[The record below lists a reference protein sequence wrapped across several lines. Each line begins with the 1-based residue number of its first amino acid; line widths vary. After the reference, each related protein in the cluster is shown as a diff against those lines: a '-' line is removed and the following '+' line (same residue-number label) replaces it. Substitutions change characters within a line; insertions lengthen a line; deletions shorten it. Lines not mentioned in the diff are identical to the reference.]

1 MDNIGKMAVLIAIAT
16 EEERSELVSKAKD
29 LGYQACNGKVGTME
43 PEKVFSAMMTAAKR
57 ENIWDGASFRQEHAL
72 YDAMREA
79 LSGICRGQIALHE
92 LYLSVGLTFAIVCGQ
107 MPTHKREGK
116 WVSVCLYGTIGA
128 PIKGF
133 EHEALGLGINHI

>member
-1 MDNIGKMAVLIAIAT
+1 MNNIGKTAILIALAA
-16 EEERSELVSKAKD
+16 EEERPELMSAARSV
-29 LGYQACNGKVGTME
+29 GYQTCTGKVGTMD
-43 PEKVFSAMMTAAKR
+43 PGKIISAMMTAAKR

-92 LYLSVGLTFAIVCGQ
+92 IYLTVGLTFTIICGE
-107 MPTHKREGK
+107 MPTHKSEGK

-133 EHEALGLGINHI
+133 EHEAIGLGINHM